1 MLFALDLGNKQA
13 KGKSAKR
20 EIVLPSRFL
29 IDENHGEEQL
39 LGFAIVRNSNKT
51 YKLSKRKT
59 FYKWGKDLNEG
70 IIETGLVDTMAFGA
84 KRYKSENFGLLV
96 DFMLAELAQD
106 YASAKKSF
114 LEVEVSTG
122 LPTEDYYDLEA
133 KQAAIDAFIGDHL
146 VYVNDVPVNIRVTS
160 VEVTTQPMGT
170 IGNEIADSKGVI
182 KENPLATANIG
193 VVDIGGGT
201 FLADALRNFVTDKS
215 RKSQLAKG
223 AYLLYMNI
231 KGALSKE
238 KLYPNEHEIEK
249 IVRDGNEKESYWYS
263 PDGERKFNITE
274 TVMEQR
280 EKFTKEVIG
289 DINAAYKGFG
299 RIQLIF
305 VTGGGAN
312 LLIKNMLEKE
322 LGIVYFVEESEM
334 ANVRGFYKQG
344 LLKQKQLKEQLNNEQ
359 K

>member
-13 KGKSAKR
+13 KGKSSKR

-29 IDENHGEEQL
+29 IDENHGEDDL
-39 LGFAIVRNSNKT
+39 LGFGIVRNTNKT
-51 YKLSKRKT
+51 YKSSKSKT
-59 FYKWGKDLNEG
+59 FYKWGTNLNEG
-70 IIETGLVDTMAFGA
+70 IIESGLIDTMAFGA
-84 KRYKSENFGLLV
+84 KRYKSENFALLV
-96 DFMLAELAQD
+96 DFMLAELAKD
-106 YASAKKSF
+106 YAGSKRSF

-133 KQAAIDAFIGDHL
+133 RQAAIDAFMGDHH
-146 VYVNDVPVNIRVTS
+146 VYIDDAPCNVRVIS

-170 IGNEIADSKGVI
+170 ISNEIADNKGVI
-182 KENPLATANIG
+182 IKDNPLETANIG

-201 FLADALRNFVTDKS
+201 FLADALRNLVTDKS

-231 KGALSKE
+231 KAALSKE

-249 IVRDGNEKESYWYS
+249 ILRDGNETGNYWYS
-263 PDGERKFNITE
+263 PDGVRKFNISE
-274 TVMEQR
+274 IVMEQR

-312 LLIKNMLEKE
+312 LLIKSMLEKE

-334 ANVRGFYKQG
+334 ANVRGFYKRG
-344 LLKQKQLKEQLNNEQ
+344 LAKQKELKEQQ